1 MATGPTPPGSPGDF
15 GGAGPEVQ
23 DEGYAP
29 VFWTAFRRSSN
40 PMILTDLTRRI
51 VDVNEAGVRISARPA
66 EALVG
71 MPFVHLLDDPAE
83 ALDDDAWHALV
94 VAGES
99 YGHRSIRRPDGST
112 MVIDFAMRAARVDG
126 RVLVLGVG
134 LHILAE
140 HESNA
145 AHAPAALTPRERE
158 ILHLIALGHVTRE
171 ICAEL
176 HVAPDTVRTHVR
188 NAMAK
193 TGARTRAQLIAIAL
207 GDGLLDD

>member
-1 MATGPTPPGSPGDF
+1 
-15 GGAGPEVQ
+15 
-23 DEGYAP
+23 
-29 VFWTAFRRSSN
+29 
-40 PMILTDLTRRI
+40 
-51 VDVNEAGVRISARPA
+51 
-66 EALVG
+66 

-145 AHAPAALTPRERE
+145 AHAPAALTPRELE
-158 ILHLIALGHVTRE
+158 ILHLIALVAGDVTSE
-171 ICAEL
+171 ISPTPR
-176 HVAPDTVRTHVR
+176 APDTVRTHVC

-207 GDGLLDD
+207 GDGLLDG